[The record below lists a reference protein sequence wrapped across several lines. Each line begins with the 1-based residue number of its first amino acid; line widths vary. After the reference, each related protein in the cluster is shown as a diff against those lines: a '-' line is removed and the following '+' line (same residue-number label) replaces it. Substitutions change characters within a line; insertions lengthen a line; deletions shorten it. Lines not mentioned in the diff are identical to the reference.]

1 LERVIEEGGEDLGMT
16 AAAQHTGSE
25 PMKPLGVV
33 RIECSYPVLA
43 LALREILKD
52 EAHVYEGR
60 KPRGAEDPASVIM
73 YSNRRDVDSEVRRI
87 RTFIPDAAVLVFAPH
102 PDTQLVRNALRA
114 GASGFV
120 HAGMHPEQIV
130 RAVRRVSEGKV
141 VIPEELLDV
150 LMAEEGA
157 EPDLAALTPRQR
169 EILELVVEGLSNAE
183 IGKRLFLT
191 ESTVK
196 QHLYAAYKLLN
207 VQNRIQAT
215 KLLRDA

>member
-1 LERVIEEGGEDLGMT
+1 
-16 AAAQHTGSE
+16 
-25 PMKPLGVV
+25 MKPLGVV

-60 KPRGAEDPASVIM
+60 KPRGGEDPASVIT
-73 YSNRRDVDSEVRRI
+73 YSNRRDVDSVVRRI
-87 RTFIPDAAVLVFAPH
+87 RTFIPEAAVLVFASH

-114 GASGFV
+114 GASGFL
-120 HAGMHPEQIV
+120 HAGMRPEQIV
-130 RAVRRVSEGKV
+130 RAVRLVSEGKKTV
-141 VIPEELLDV
+141 PKELLDV
-150 LMAEEGA
+150 LVAEEGA

-169 EILELVVEGLSNAE
+169 EILELVVEGLSNVE

-196 QHLYAAYKLLN
+196 QHLHAAYKLLN
-207 VQNRIQAT
+207 VQNRTQAA
-215 KLLRDA
+215 KLFREA

>member
-1 LERVIEEGGEDLGMT
+1 MT
-16 AAAQHTGSE
+16 AAARHTGCK

-60 KPRGAEDPASVIM
+60 KPRGAEDPASVIT

-87 RTFIPDAAVLVFAPH
+87 RTFIPEAAVLVFASH
-102 PDTQLVRNALRA
+102 PDTQFVRNALRA
-114 GASGFV
+114 GASGFL
-120 HAGMHPEQIV
+120 HAGMRPEQIV
-130 RAVRRVSEGKV
+130 RAVRLVSEGKKTV
-141 VIPEELLDV
+141 PKELLDV
-150 LMAEEGA
+150 LVAEEDA

-169 EILELVVEGLSNAE
+169 QILELVVEGLSNVE

-196 QHLYAAYKLLN
+196 QHLHAAYKLLN
-207 VQNRIQAT
+207 VQNRTQAA
-215 KLLRDA
+215 KLFREA

>member
-1 LERVIEEGGEDLGMT
+1 MT
-16 AAAQHTGSE
+16 AAARHTRCKA
-25 PMKPLGVV
+25 MKPLGVV

-60 KPRGAEDPASVIM
+60 KPRGAEDPASVIT

-87 RTFIPDAAVLVFAPH
+87 RTFIPEAAVLVFASH

-114 GASGFV
+114 GASGFL
-120 HAGMHPEQIV
+120 HAGMRPEQIV
-130 RAVRRVSEGKV
+130 RAVRLVSEGKKTV
-141 VIPEELLDV
+141 PKELLDV
-150 LMAEEGA
+150 LVADEGA

-169 EILELVVEGLSNAE
+169 EILELVVEGLSNVE

-196 QHLYAAYKLLN
+196 QHLHAAYKLLN
-207 VQNRIQAT
+207 VQNRTQAA
-215 KLLRDA
+215 KLFREA

>member
-1 LERVIEEGGEDLGMT
+1 MRR
-16 AAAQHTGSE
+16 SE

-52 EAHVYEGR
+52 EAHVYERR
-60 KPRGAEDPASVIM
+60 KPRGAEDPSSVIIC
-73 YSNRRDVDSEVRRI
+73 SNRRYVDSDVRRI

-114 GASGFV
+114 GASGCV

-130 RAVRRVSEGKV
+130 RAVRLASEGKTTV
-141 VIPEELLDV
+141 PEELIDE

-157 EPDLAALTPRQR
+157 EADLTALTPRQR
-169 EILELVVEGLSNAE
+169 EILELVCEGLSNSQIA
-183 IGKRLFLT
+183 KRLFLT

-207 VQNRIQAT
+207 VQNRIQAAT
-215 KLLRDA
+215 LLRGAP

>member
-1 LERVIEEGGEDLGMT
+1 MT
-16 AAAQHTGSE
+16 AAAQHTGCK

-60 KPRGAEDPASVIM
+60 KPRGAEDPASVIT
-73 YSNRRDVDSEVRRI
+73 YSNRRDVDSEVRRL

-114 GASGFV
+114 GASGFL
-120 HAGMHPEQIV
+120 HAGMRPDQIV
-130 RAVRRVSEGKV
+130 RAVRQVSEGKKTV
-141 VIPEELLDV
+141 PKELLDV
-150 LMAEEGA
+150 LLAEEGT

-169 EILELVVEGLSNAE
+169 EILELVVEGLSNVE

-196 QHLYAAYKLLN
+196 QHLHAAYKLLN
-207 VQNRIQAT
+207 VQNRTQAA
-215 KLLRDA
+215 KLFREA

>member
-1 LERVIEEGGEDLGMT
+1 MT
-16 AAAQHTGSE
+16 AAARHTRCKA
-25 PMKPLGVV
+25 MKPLGVV

-60 KPRGAEDPASVIM
+60 KPRGAEDPASVIT

-87 RTFIPDAAVLVFAPH
+87 RTFIPEAAVLVFASH

-114 GASGFV
+114 GASGFL
-120 HAGMHPEQIV
+120 HAGMRPEQIV
-130 RAVRRVSEGKV
+130 RAVRLVSEGKKTV
-141 VIPEELLDV
+141 PKELLDV
-150 LMAEEGA
+150 LVAEEGA

-169 EILELVVEGLSNAE
+169 EILELVVEGLSNVE

-196 QHLYAAYKLLN
+196 QHLHAAYKLLN
-207 VQNRIQAT
+207 VQNRTQAA
-215 KLLRDA
+215 KLFREA

>member
-1 LERVIEEGGEDLGMT
+1 MT
-16 AAAQHTGSE
+16 AAARHTRGK

-60 KPRGAEDPASVIM
+60 KPRGAEDPASVIT

-114 GASGFV
+114 GASGFL
-120 HAGMHPEQIV
+120 HAGMRPDQII
-130 RAVRRVSEGKV
+130 RAVRLVSEGKKTV
-141 VIPEELLDV
+141 PKELLDV
-150 LMAEEGA
+150 LVAEEDA

-169 EILELVVEGLSNAE
+169 QILELVVEGLSNVE

-196 QHLYAAYKLLN
+196 QHLRAAYKLLN
-207 VQNRIQAT
+207 VQNRTQAA
-215 KLLRDA
+215 KLFREA

>member
-1 LERVIEEGGEDLGMT
+1 MT
-16 AAAQHTGSE
+16 AAARHTGCK

-60 KPRGAEDPASVIM
+60 KPRGAEDPASVIT

-114 GASGFV
+114 GASGFL
-120 HAGMHPEQIV
+120 HAGMRPEQIV
-130 RAVRRVSEGKV
+130 RAVRLVSEGKKTV
-141 VIPEELLDV
+141 PKELLDV
-150 LMAEEGA
+150 LVAEEDA

-169 EILELVVEGLSNAE
+169 QILELVVEGLSNVE

-196 QHLYAAYKLLN
+196 QHLRAAYKLLN
-207 VQNRIQAT
+207 VQNRTQAA
-215 KLLRDA
+215 KLFREA

>member
-1 LERVIEEGGEDLGMT
+1 MT
-16 AAAQHTGSE
+16 AAARHTRCKA
-25 PMKPLGVV
+25 MKPLGVV

-60 KPRGAEDPASVIM
+60 KPRGAEDPASVIT
-73 YSNRRDVDSEVRRI
+73 YSNRRDVDSVVRRI
-87 RTFIPDAAVLVFAPH
+87 RTFIPEAAVLVFASH

-114 GASGFV
+114 GASGFL
-120 HAGMHPEQIV
+120 HAGMRPEQIV
-130 RAVRRVSEGKV
+130 RAVRLVSEGKKTV
-141 VIPEELLDV
+141 PKELLDV
-150 LMAEEGA
+150 LVAEVSA

-169 EILELVVEGLSNAE
+169 EVLELVVEGLSNVE

-196 QHLYAAYKLLN
+196 QHLHAAYKLLN
-207 VQNRIQAT
+207 VQNRTQAA
-215 KLLRDA
+215 KLFREA